1 MTDTPTVADSKGE
14 PDLSGRRL
22 GDYQLIRRL
31 ARGGMADVYLA
42 EQQSLRRQVAFKV
55 LRRNLA
61 GDETYVRRF
70 HNEAQA
76 AASLVHANIVQIYE
90 VGCIDGV
97 HFIAQEYVRGQNLKQ
112 LVIRRG
118 PLKVR
123 MAINVM
129 RQVAAALHR
138 ASSRGII
145 HRDIKPENIM
155 LASTGEVKV
164 ADFGLARVAG
174 DEGLNLTQVGLTLG
188 TPLYMSPEQV
198 EGRPVDPRSD
208 LYSFGVTCYE
218 MLAGQPP
225 FHGDTALSVAVQH
238 LKSEPPRL
246 EDLRQDLPGALCR
259 IVHRML
265 AKKPAQRYSD
275 AGELLRELRAVPVE
289 GADLDWEADSQQAD
303 LAETLNATD
312 ARTAATQHLATVM
325 AAESRS
331 LRPGKRRLG
340 WGLVFV
346 LAIIGGV
353 ATAWARRPPFLL
365 NTQGIALTKVPEK
378 KTAQEQ
384 FNYAMSV
391 HTERAYLAVGKYF
404 DSGRTDDKI
413 YVNKARLHLAY
424 LYQENGRENEALP
437 ILSDLAAENSDRLV
451 QARALVALINYHFPR
466 NEMAEVQRR
475 LVVLQQT
482 LAEMGD
488 LPMQQMDLIQSLPPS
503 VRSNLELTP
512 PRGKR

>member
-1 MTDTPTVADSKGE
+1 MTDTPIVADSKGD

-112 LVIRRG
+112 LVARRG

-129 RQVAAALHR
+129 RQVAAALQR

-174 DEGLNLTQVGLTLG
+174 DEGRLNLTQVGLTLG

-198 EGRPVDPRSD
+198 EGRPVDPRTD

-218 MLAGQPP
+218 MLTGQPP

-246 EDLRQDLPGALCR
+246 EDLRQDLPGALMS
-259 IVHRML
+259 HR
-265 AKKPAQRYSD
+265 APHAGQKTRPAIP
-275 AGELLRELRAVPVE
+275 GC
-289 GADLDWEADSQQAD
+289 GG
-303 LAETLNATD
+303 
-312 ARTAATQHLATVM
+312 TAAR
-325 AAESRS
+325 AA
-331 LRPGKRRLG
+331 
-340 WGLVFV
+340 
-346 LAIIGGV
+346 I
-353 ATAWARRPPFLL
+353 
-365 NTQGIALTKVPEK
+365 
-378 KTAQEQ
+378 
-384 FNYAMSV
+384 
-391 HTERAYLAVGKYF
+391 RAGRGCG
-404 DSGRTDDKI
+404 SGM
-413 YVNKARLHLAY
+413 
-424 LYQENGRENEALP
+424 GR
-437 ILSDLAAENSDRLV
+437 
-451 QARALVALINYHFPR
+451 
-466 NEMAEVQRR
+466 
-475 LVVLQQT
+475 
-482 LAEMGD
+482 
-488 LPMQQMDLIQSLPPS
+488 
-503 VRSNLELTP
+503 
-512 PRGKR
+512 